1 MEDFLYPV
9 FYTVEK
15 EHWWFSARKTIRLD
29 FMARRLPPSSTLK
42 LLDVGCGTGALLEEF
57 TTRFDAHG
65 IEPSPAAVEFCRKR
79 GLMTVKVGVL
89 EQHPVAEKVDIMTL
103 LDVVEHIEDDGQL
116 LLDAYQRITAGGH
129 ILITVPAYQWM
140 WSNHDV
146 LAHHKRRYS
155 KEGLR
160 MLVKDAGFDI
170 IHVTHF
176 NTLLF
181 PVAVIKR
188 LLTRFLHLREREEF
202 SVPPKLVNTL
212 LHRIFALERL
222 VVPGF
227 SLPFGLSL
235 LCLAKKA

>member
-1 MEDFLYPV
+1 
-9 FYTVEK
+9 
-15 EHWWFSARKTIRLD
+15 
-29 FMARRLPPSSTLK
+29 MAKRLPPSPTMK

-65 IEPSPAAVEFCRKR
+65 IEPSQAAVDFCRKR

-89 EQHPVAEKVDIMTL
+89 EQHPVTEQVDIMTL
-103 LDVVEHIEDDGQL
+103 LDVVEHIEDDEQL
-116 LLDAYQRITAGGH
+116 LLDAYQRITAGGF

-146 LAHHKRRYS
+146 VAHHKRRYS
-155 KEGLR
+155 REGLKV
-160 MLVKDAGFDI
+160 LVEDAGFEI
-170 IHVTHF
+170 VHLTHF

-181 PVAVIKR
+181 PVAAVKR

-202 SVPPKLVNTL
+202 TVPPKPLNTL
-212 LHRIFALERL
+212 LHSIFSLERL

>member
-1 MEDFLYPV
+1 MEDLIYPV
-9 FYTVEK
+9 FYTIEK
-15 EHWWFSARKTIRLD
+15 EHWWFSARKTILMD
-29 FMARRLPPSSTLK
+29 FMAKRLPPSPTMK

-65 IEPSPAAVEFCRKR
+65 IEPSQAAVEFCRKR

-89 EQHPVAEKVDIMTL
+89 KQHPVAEKVDIMTL

-116 LLDAYQRITAGGH
+116 LLDAYQRITSDGY

-146 LAHHKRRYS
+146 VLHHKRRYS
-155 KEGLR
+155 RESLR
-160 MLVKDAGFDI
+160 VLVKDAGFDI
-170 IHVTHF
+170 VHLTHF
-176 NTLLF
+176 NTIFF
-181 PVAVIKR
+181 PLAVVKR
-188 LLTRFLHLREREEF
+188 LLTRFLHLRERDEYN
-202 SVPPKLVNTL
+202 VPPKLINAAL
-212 LHRIFALERL
+212 RSIFALERL

>member
-1 MEDFLYPV
+1 
-9 FYTVEK
+9 
-15 EHWWFSARKTIRLD
+15 
-29 FMARRLPPSSTLK
+29 MAKRLPPSPTMK

-65 IEPSPAAVEFCRKR
+65 IEPSQAAVDFCRKR

-89 EQHPVAEKVDIMTL
+89 EQHPVTEQVDIMTL
-103 LDVVEHIEDDGQL
+103 LDVVEHIEDDEQL
-116 LLDAYQRITAGGH
+116 LLDAYQRITAGGF

-146 LAHHKRRYS
+146 VAHHKRRYS
-155 KEGLR
+155 RDGLKV
-160 MLVKDAGFDI
+160 LVKDAGFEI
-170 IHVTHF
+170 VHLTHF

-181 PVAVIKR
+181 PVAAVKR

-202 SVPPKLVNTL
+202 TVPPKPLNTL
-212 LHRIFALERL
+212 LHRIFSLERL

>member
-1 MEDFLYPV
+1 M
-9 FYTVEK
+9 
-15 EHWWFSARKTIRLD
+15 D
-29 FMARRLPPSSTLK
+29 FMAKRLPPSATMK

-65 IEPSPAAVEFCRKR
+65 IEPSEAAVEFCRKR

-89 EQHPVAEKVDIMTL
+89 KQHPVAEKVDIMTL

-116 LLDAYQRITAGGH
+116 LLDAHQRITSDGY

-146 LAHHKRRYS
+146 VLHHKRRYS
-155 KEGLR
+155 RDSLR
-160 MLVKDAGFDI
+160 VLVKDAGFDI
-170 IHVTHF
+170 IHLTHF
-176 NTLLF
+176 NTIFF
-181 PVAVIKR
+181 PLAVVKR
-188 LLTRFLHLREREEF
+188 LLTRFLHLPERDEYN
-202 SVPPKLVNTL
+202 VPPKLVNTL
-212 LHRIFALERL
+212 LRSIFALERL

>member
-1 MEDFLYPV
+1 MEDLIYPV

-15 EHWWFSARKTIRLD
+15 EHWWFSARKIILMD
-29 FMARRLPPSSTLK
+29 FMAKRLPPSPTMK

-65 IEPSPAAVEFCRKR
+65 IEPSQAAVEFCRKR

-116 LLDAYQRITAGGH
+116 LLDAYQRITSDGY

-146 LAHHKRRYS
+146 VLHHKRRYS
-155 KEGLR
+155 RESLR
-160 MLVKDAGFDI
+160 VLVKGAGFDI
-170 IHVTHF
+170 IHLTHF
-176 NTLLF
+176 NTILF
-181 PVAVIKR
+181 PLAAVKR
-188 LLTRFLHLREREEF
+188 LLTRFLHLRERDEYK
-202 SVPPKLVNTL
+202 VPPNLINTL
-212 LHRIFALERL
+212 MRSIFALERL